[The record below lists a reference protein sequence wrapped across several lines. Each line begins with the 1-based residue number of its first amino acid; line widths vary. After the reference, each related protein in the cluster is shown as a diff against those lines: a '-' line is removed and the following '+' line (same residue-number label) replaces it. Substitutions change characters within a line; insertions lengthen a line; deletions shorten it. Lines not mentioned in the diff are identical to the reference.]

1 MTNQKM
7 FDKVCA
13 HLLTQLSTSL
23 DDTGT
28 CLYRGP
34 DGKKCAIGCLI
45 PDELYTEDIEMKE
58 VRTLL
63 DYPVFNSELSAYLSH
78 FNKELLIR
86 LQSVHDAF
94 RPEEWYTALQRVAGQ
109 FDLTFNPP
117 ITQTEAS

>member
-1 MTNQKM
+1 MTNQEM

-45 PDELYTEDIEMKE
+45 PDELYTEDLEKKE
-58 VRTLL
+58 IRTLL
-63 DYPVFNSELSAYLSH
+63 DYSIGNSELSAYLSQ
-78 FNKELLIR
+78 FNKDLLIR
-86 LQSVHDAF
+86 LQKTHDAY
-94 RPEEWYTALQRVAGQ
+94 PPTEWYSDLLRVAGQ

-117 ITQTEAS
+117 ITQAEAS